1 MSFSNLPNE
10 IIFEVV
16 DYLGGQRE
24 INSVARA
31 SARYHQLLND
41 HLYRYNIRLEE
52 GKGLWWSAKH
62 GREAAVR
69 RFLHLGADVNA
80 SWKIHNSD
88 PGKLHEV
95 TALHMSA
102 AAGHLNIATIL
113 LDLGADPYAT
123 TKSGRTPLLLA
134 LKHEHEDV
142 AQKIFQH
149 TNKSHM
155 FLADTKLWLTPLHV
169 ACRFGLSRSVRYFLD
184 NGADI
189 DARDKRGKTPLL
201 QMLKGRTS
209 LRKST
214 VAHYT
219 DELGPDKFL
228 DVVEILLEFGADPN
242 LVVNRQTRT
251 PNMTARAF
259 AAFHPDRRVRALFGN
274 GDDGSKST
282 QLSSRQIEGTPVVPS
297 ESSSS
302 GGASSTSGQ
311 GQKSP
316 LRRLDRWG
324 KPLRETKVSRVAQ
337 LITSVSS

>member
-10 IIFEVV
+10 IVFEVV
-16 DYLGGQRE
+16 DYLGDQRD

-31 SARYHQLLND
+31 TARYYQLLND

-52 GKGLWWSAKH
+52 SKGLWWSAKH
-62 GREAAVR
+62 GHEAAVR
-69 RFLHLGADVNA
+69 RFPHLGADVNA
-80 SWKIHNSD
+80 SWKIRNSYS
-88 PGKLHEV
+88 GGLHEV

-102 AAGHLNIATIL
+102 AGGHLNIATIL

-134 LKHEHEDV
+134 LKYEHEDV

-149 TNKSHM
+149 TNNSQS
-155 FLADTKLWLTPLHV
+155 FLADTKIWLTPLHV
-169 ACRFGLSRSVRYFLD
+169 ACRFGLSKSVRYFLD
-184 NGADI
+184 NGAEI

-219 DELGPDKFL
+219 DGLDPDKFL
-228 DVVEILLEFGADPN
+228 DVVKILLEFGADPN

-259 AAFHPDRRVRALFGN
+259 AAFHPDRRVRALFGH
-274 GDDGSKST
+274 GDDGST
-282 QLSSRQIEGTPVVPS
+282 HLSSRQIEGTPVVPA

-302 GGASSTSGQ
+302 GGAGSISGQ

-316 LRRLDRWG
+316 VR
-324 KPLRETKVSRVAQ
+324 
-337 LITSVSS
+337 